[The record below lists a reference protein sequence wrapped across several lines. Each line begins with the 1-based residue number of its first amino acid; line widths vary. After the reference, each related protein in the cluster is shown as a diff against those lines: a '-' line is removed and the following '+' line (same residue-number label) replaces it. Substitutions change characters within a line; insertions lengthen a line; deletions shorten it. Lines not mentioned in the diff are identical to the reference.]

1 MSEENKN
8 KSDLNDQDWKAKFN
22 DLVQSCQTEL
32 KRTTQIGMKMLTAS
46 QSNVQLKET
55 YENLGRLV
63 KDCIDSNE
71 LNWDNPQAKQML
83 EKIQTLQSELE
94 ELEEDVQNIKKS

>member
-1 MSEENKN
+1 
-8 KSDLNDQDWKAKFN
+8 
-22 DLVQSCQTEL
+22 
-32 KRTTQIGMKMLTAS
+32 MLTAS

>member
-1 MSEENKN
+1 MTWS
-8 KSDLNDQDWKAKFN
+8 
-22 DLVQSCQTEL
+22 
-32 KRTTQIGMKMLTAS
+32 TQIGMKMLTAS